1 MRITDIIEIA
11 KSAGSVLKE
20 GFGKNFRI
28 EYKTNESNLV
38 TEYDKKSESVI
49 MEYIS
54 KKYPTHAI
62 LTEESGSFAGSS
74 DYTWVIDPLDGTT
87 NFAHGFPVFSVSIGV
102 VRGTEV
108 IAGCVYDVM
117 RDDLY
122 FAEKGAGC
130 YRNDTKLT
138 VSSKDKVAHSL
149 LVTGFPYD
157 VANNPYNAAG
167 IFSEF
172 LKHARGIRRLGSAAI
187 DFCFVASGAFDGF
200 WEVHLNPWDICAGRL
215 LVEEAGGI
223 VTDFYGNDNE
233 LFPKQILA
241 TNGIVHSEMINIIK
255 AGFRPDHTV
264 YPFLEPHQKN

>member
-1 MRITDIIEIA
+1 MIIADIIEIA

-20 GFGKNFRI
+20 GFGKNFQI
-28 EYKTNESNLV
+28 EFKTNESNLV
-38 TEYDKKSESVI
+38 TEYDKKSEAVI

-54 KKYPTHAI
+54 KKYPAHTI
-62 LTEESGSFAGSS
+62 ITEESAGHKGSS
-74 DYTWVIDPLDGTT
+74 EYAWVIDPLDGTT

-102 VRGTEV
+102 TKGTEV

-122 FAEKGAGC
+122 CAEKGGGS
-130 YRNDTKLT
+130 YRNDKKLN
-138 VSSKDKVAHSL
+138 VSSTEILGRSL

-157 VANNPYNAAG
+157 IAGNPYNAAG
-167 IFSEF
+167 IFTEF

-215 LVEEAGGI
+215 LVEEAGGR
-223 VTDFYGNDNE
+223 VTDFRGVNSE
-233 LFPKQILA
+233 LFPKHILA
-241 TNGIVHSEMINIIK
+241 TNGKLHKPMEEVIGR
-255 AGFRPDHTV
+255 AFRPGETV
-264 YPFLEPHQKN
+264 CPFN